1 MKAMQHH
8 TRVAELT
15 VDHRAQAPQYVGMKI
30 DRLQDVV
37 TNHACAHVV
46 VAVAARLVEAE

>member
-1 MKAMQHH
+1 MQHR

-30 DRLQDVV
+30 DRPQYVV
-37 TNHACAHVV
+37 TTHACAHAVV
-46 VAVAARLVEAE
+46 IVAARLVAAE